1 MSTKLVQDN
10 KFTIESI
17 TIESFRGYNKSH
29 SFTFKEPV
37 TIFYGPNGN
46 GKSSTLYAIEWCL
59 FGKVGFLSSL
69 EGRSR
74 DEIINQFNH
83 EGIASVRISLKN
95 GNEEVK
101 LERTKDTGKA
111 STNFT
116 IKTKEGKFEDEE
128 AESQLFK
135 ISGMT
140 LDDFIRSVYLHQE
153 AIRALLTDNKDER
166 DAALDRLFGLEK
178 IRNIIKG
185 IPIKDV
191 KDKIKDLEKRKS
203 SLNQKISGAIELC
216 NSDIDKLKKRA
227 TDYNLSEK
235 DLNLDFAIQ
244 NAKSI
249 IKEINTISKDYSVP
263 KIEIKEPSTMADF
276 SSFESK
282 IKKAIRELQQKSFDH
297 NQISELNEKKMKLD
311 GLINSVWKQEKPIEN
326 LQNEVDDIISEA
338 GNMEQIESK
347 ISALQTELDKENKK
361 RDSLDINSKLIN
373 DAIESL
379 KTLTTSTCPI
389 CDNPIDIQKTISK
402 LEKQSQK
409 LVTNQ
414 ITEIDKKISEL
425 KTQKSNLESS
435 QSDLIIYIDKL
446 KTEKDIQDETLS
458 ELATELETGETDK
471 TKLFSVAKGKIESLD
486 SEIKDLEK
494 SSREHTERFQNIRD
508 SLDII
513 GVVIDILN
521 KEAELGNLHNLN
533 PEDSQQIDSI
543 GKAIVGLQ
551 SFEDKLAKIVNAAGK
566 VQTELASKMI
576 SDSQK
581 DVESYYTKLCMHQHY
596 DKLKIDVKPQ
606 EIKGRVKNA
615 YAIRAFSAKDGKETH
630 VATRFSTGQMNC
642 VALSV
647 FFALTRALPLKLG
660 FLIVDDPSQNLDSE
674 HKNALA
680 DILASISKERQVFI
694 STQDEEFKEILQSK
708 QKNIKFHE
716 FVGWDMSGPK
726 FN

>member
-1 MSTKLVQDN
+1 MSTKLIQDN

-17 TIESFRGYNKSH
+17 TIESFRAYNKPH

-37 TIFYGPNGN
+37 TIFCGPNGY

-59 FGKVGFLSSL
+59 FGKVEFLSSL

-74 DEIINQFNH
+74 DEIINQFNL
-83 EGIASVRISLKN
+83 EGIASVKIFLKN
-95 GNEEVK
+95 VNEEVK
-101 LERTKDTGKA
+101 LERTKDTGKVG
-111 STNFT
+111 TNFT

-128 AESQLFK
+128 AESQFFK

-191 KDKIKDLEKRKS
+191 KDKIKDLDKKKD
-203 SLNQKISGAIELC
+203 SLNQKISGAIQIC
-216 NSDIDKLKKRA
+216 HSDINKLKKK
-227 TDYNLSEK
+227 TPDYNLSER

-244 NAKSI
+244 NARSI

-263 KIEIKEPSTMADF
+263 KTEIKQPTTMADF

-282 IKKAIRELQQKSFDH
+282 IKKAIKELQQKSFDH

-311 GLINSVWKQEKPIEN
+311 GLINSVWKQEKPIEE

-338 GNMEQIESK
+338 GNMEQIENK
-347 ISALQTELDKENKK
+347 ISALQTELEKENRK
-361 RDSLDINSKLIN
+361 RDSLDIDSKLIN

-379 KTLTTSTCPI
+379 KTRTKSTCPI

-409 LVTNQ
+409 LITNQ

-425 KTQKSNLESS
+425 KAQKPNLESL

-446 KTEKDIQDETLS
+446 KNEKDIQNETLS
-458 ELATELETGETDK
+458 ELAAELETGETDK
-471 TKLFSVAKGKIESLD
+471 TKLFSVAKEKIQSLD
-486 SEIKDLEK
+486 SEIEKLEK
-494 SSREHTERFQNIRD
+494 SAREHTERFQRVRD
-508 SLDII
+508 SLDAI
-513 GVVIDILN
+513 GLVMNILN
-521 KEAELGNLHNLN
+521 KETELGNLRNLN

-551 SFEDKLAKIVNAAGK
+551 NFEDKLTKIVNAAGK
-566 VQTELASKMI
+566 VQTELASEMI

-606 EIKGRVKNA
+606 EIMGRVKNA
-615 YAIRAFSAKDGKETH
+615 YAIKAFSAKDGKETH

-647 FFALTRALPLKLG
+647 FFALTKALPLKLG
-660 FLIVDDPSQNLDSE
+660 FLILDDPSQNLDNE
-674 HKNALA
+674 HKTALA
-680 DILASISKERQVFI
+680 DILAAISKERQVFI

-708 QKNIKFHE
+708 QKNIRLHE
-716 FVGWDMSGPK
+716 FVGWDVSGPK